1 MATDSPEWQQTRPL
15 TFEEYLE
22 IERASPTKH
31 ELVAGYLF
39 DWNGGEFSGLAGAT
53 RRHNR
58 IAMNIAWRLAAAAE
72 GGTCQVYGSDMLLR
86 VSEASTYYPDVQVV
100 CDPTDTSEQFT
111 NRPCVIVEVL
121 SPSTAAVDRR
131 EKLLEYQSLD
141 SLRAYLIVW
150 TDQRR
155 CMLHYRDDAQRWSS
169 TMTGPDGDIQLPC
182 PELRLSLDEIYAGIE
197 LPVANG

>member
-31 ELVAGYLF
+31 ELVAGYMF

-58 IAMNIAWRLAAAAE
+58 IAGNVFGHLWNAAGE
-72 GGTCQVYGSDMLLR
+72 GPCQVYGSDMLLR
-86 VSEASTYYPDVQVV
+86 VSETSTYYPDVQVV
-100 CDPTDTSEQFT
+100 CDPTDTNQQFT
-111 NRPCVIVEVL
+111 SRPCLIVEVL
-121 SPSTAAVDRR
+121 SRTTASVDRR
-131 EKLLEYQSLD
+131 EKLLEYQSLE

-150 TDQRR
+150 TDERR
-155 CMLHYRDDAQRWSS
+155 CMLHYRDMQERWTSALS
-169 TMTGPDGDIQLPC
+169 GPDGEIELVC
-182 PELRLSLDEIYAGIE
+182 PEVRLSLEEIYAG
-197 LPVANG
+197 VDFSD